1 MKLFTKARAFFK
13 LDVKTRFLL
22 IEAFFYLAWG
32 RYQKRRN
39 FSEIAPSLGVPMKE
53 TMFTAT
59 SINLRTSKSVS
70 SAIRTMSHYTF
81 WESACLVKALA
92 ALKMLEK
99 RNIESTLY
107 LGTAKDKTGKL
118 VAHAWLR
125 SGSFYV
131 SGFEE
136 MENFTVV
143 AKFAKEI
150 NIQRGEGAS
159 YDKDAE
165 S

>member
-1 MKLFTKARAFFK
+1 MKILIKAIAFFR
-13 LDVKTRFLL
+13 LDAKTRLL
-22 IEAFFYLAWG
+22 MIEAFLYLAWG
-32 RYQKRRN
+32 RYQKGRN
-39 FSEIAPSLGVPMKE
+39 FSDISTSLGNTMQE
-53 TMFTAT
+53 TAFAADSM
-59 SINLRTSKSVS
+59 NLQISKNVS
-70 SAIRTMSHYTF
+70 SAIHIMSHYTF

-99 RNIESTLY
+99 RKIESTLY

-125 SGSFYV
+125 TSSFYV

-136 MENFTVV
+136 MESFTVV

-150 NIQRGEGAS
+150 NIQKREGAS
-159 YDKDAE
+159 YD
-165 S
+165 